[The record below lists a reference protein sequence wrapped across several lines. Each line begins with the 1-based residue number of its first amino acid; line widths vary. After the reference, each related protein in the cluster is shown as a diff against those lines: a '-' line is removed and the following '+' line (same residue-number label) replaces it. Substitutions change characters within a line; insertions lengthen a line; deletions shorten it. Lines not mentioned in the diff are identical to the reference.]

1 MITVL
6 FGAGASYP
14 FYNTHLSTAYLTAQ
28 VRDHRKWN
36 LMLNKFRVQNVD
48 NDVSPNLQATLSV
61 LQSRLNADLHFE
73 QLAEIIDKMSS
84 VMFDAMPQNN
94 MLNRI
99 LCNMGIKIPHVGQS
113 QYIPFF
119 FREIIANAIIDSED
133 NHKAPNYA
141 QLQSLQQEFLRLL
154 SNHSERVSVV
164 SLNYDDCI
172 PNSIDNLNDYQY
184 CFDNRHEYDGNMLN
198 VKRFLSERKVV
209 YFPHGHLRFVFN
221 DQENVSY
228 IPDIHEAEEMRWNGI
243 FNQGTGIMTNSPF
256 CYDFNTFITTGQ
268 TKDSALNN
276 MPYAVYYQRLAIDF
290 LCSDMVILVGYSFN
304 DPHFNRLLK
313 GFLFKN
319 DTNKVLIVDKNTAPI
334 TMTEE
339 YKDPHHVITKIQN
352 TFSPDWRIRVNE
364 YGEKLPFRPE
374 EVGKVNQEGFGEIFD
389 RIFYYTKGYEEFLN
403 DSETVLALAQIHNA

>member
-14 FYNTHLSTAYLTAQ
+14 FYDTHLSTSYLTEQ
-28 VRDHRKWN
+28 VQSRRNWERMQSKYEE
-36 LMLNKFRVQNVD
+36 LNVGNNVIPD
-48 NDVSPNLQATLSV
+48 LQYVTDI
-61 LQSRLNADLHFE
+61 LQSTLNSELHFE
-73 QLAEIIDKMSS
+73 QLAEIIDKIYS
-84 VMFDAMPQNN
+84 VTFDAIPQNN

-99 LCNMGIKIPHVGQS
+99 LYNLGIRIRHINQS

-133 NHKAPNYA
+133 NHKVPNYA
-141 QLQSLQQEFLRLL
+141 KLQRSQQEFLQQL
-154 SNHSERVSVV
+154 SNIGERVSIV

-172 PNSIDNLNDYQY
+172 PNSIDNLSDYKY
-184 CFDNRHEYDGNMLN
+184 CFDNHHEYYGNMLN
-198 VKRFLSERKVV
+198 VKRFLNVKKVA

-228 IPDIHEAEEMRWNGI
+228 VPDIHEAETKRWEGL
-243 FNQGTGIMTNSPF
+243 FYQRTGIMTNSTF

-268 TKDSALNN
+268 TKDIALNS
-276 MPYAVYYQRLAIDF
+276 MPYAVYYQRLAMDF
-290 LCSDMVILVGYSFN
+290 LLSDMVILIGYSFN
-304 DPHFNRLLK
+304 DSHFNRLLK

-319 DTNKVLIVDKNTAPI
+319 DTNKVLIVDKNIQPI

-339 YKDPHHVITKIQN
+339 YKDPNNIIAKIQN
-352 TFSPDWRIRVNE
+352 TFGPEWRIRVNE
-364 YGEKLPFRPE
+364 YGEKLPFKPE
-374 EVGKVNQEGFGEIFD
+374 EINRINQEGFGEIFD

-403 DSETVLALAQIHNA
+403 NSETVLALT